1 MNIVVVDSTHL
12 AGEADFPIL
21 DWPKY
26 GWQQFPALSG
36 DELAERC
43 WRADVIISVD
53 TPIDHTVIDKAFKL
67 SLIAVAGD
75 STAHIDL
82 QAAKR
87 RGISVCHIPGAIPG
101 DPQQSAHIC
110 QQTIHNIAA
119 YLQGAPINLV
129 SGSAPIPQ
137 TAG

>member
-43 WRADVIISVD
+43 WRADVIITID
-53 TPIDHTVIDKAFKL
+53 TPIDQQVIEKAFKL
-67 SLIAVAGD
+67 TLIAVAGD
-75 STAHIDL
+75 STEHIDMN
-82 QAAKR
+82 AVKA
-87 RGISVCHIPGAIPG
+87 RGISVCHVPGA
-101 DPQQSAHIC
+101 QSGNPRHAAHIC
-110 QQTIHNIAA
+110 TQTINNI
-119 YLQGAPINLV
+119 
-129 SGSAPIPQ
+129 SAFLRGDPVNMIS
-137 TAG
+137 